1 MNREIFVFYLS
12 KDSTGV
18 AATIEALKGC
28 LSFSLPLKP
37 QAAGRRGGGG
47 HVMRWK
53 FFTKDDPWQAMTTP
67 DFII

>member
-12 KDSTGV
+12 KDSTAV

-37 QAAGRRGGGG
+37 QAAGRGEVDMLCDGNFLL
-47 HVMRWK
+47 K
-53 FFTKDDPWQAMTTP
+53 MTLGKQ
-67 DFII
+67 